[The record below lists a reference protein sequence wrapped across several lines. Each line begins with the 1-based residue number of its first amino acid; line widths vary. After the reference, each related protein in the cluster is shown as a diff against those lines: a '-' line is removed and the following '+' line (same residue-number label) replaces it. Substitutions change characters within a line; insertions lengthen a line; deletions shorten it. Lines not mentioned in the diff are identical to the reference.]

1 MVPALI
7 CSAFSAVLLQIANMD
22 PHRGQ
27 PLHGG
32 HFGGDPF
39 DRYVH
44 LRASET
50 NLWHFLNRMLVHRD
64 MFESK
69 SNLIL
74 KYPKRTTGLSSLVSS
89 SVMMWL
95 CVFLISAQASAIKR
109 RRNEKGTGPFN
120 SMHTGLISLR
130 AHYREERGF
139 PLSRKMQVMR
149 HWKYFTT
156 LG

>member
-44 LRASET
+44 LRAS
-50 NLWHFLNRMLVHRD
+50 VRD
-64 MFESK
+64 KLM
-69 SNLIL
+69 
-74 KYPKRTTGLSSLVSS
+74 
-89 SVMMWL
+89 
-95 CVFLISAQASAIKR
+95 A
-109 RRNEKGTGPFN
+109 
-120 SMHTGLISLR
+120 
-130 AHYREERGF
+130 F
-139 PLSRKMQVMR
+139 PEQNACAP
-149 HWKYFTT
+149 
-156 LG
+156 